1 MSQFHFQP
9 WIIALAGAG
18 YLISLAVYRLWLSP
32 LAKFP
37 GPKLAALTL
46 WYELYYDIYC
56 EGQYTFQIIRMHEK
70 YGPIVR
76 ISPWELHIS
85 DPDYYEVLYSRDSP
99 RNKYEY
105 YTRQFGLTKTAM
117 ATVDH
122 YHHRLL
128 RSNMNPY
135 FAMTRIRKLEPLIQ
149 GLVDKLCDRL
159 REFKGTGTPVALQ
172 YPFTCF
178 ATDVVTDYT
187 MGAGFHYLDEP
198 DFVPRWS
205 RTLSGVAKSGVYIK
219 PFPWLIKVF
228 NALPESWLSWLNPEM
243 DLTFHFQRRC
253 REVIASIME
262 EQNANGYDKVKSQ
275 FSHPTFFHDVLNS
288 NLPPEEKSPERLW
301 QEVQVVV
308 GAGAETT
315 GKALTWTMFYL
326 LHSPDKL
333 QKLREELSQLDPDR
347 TATLLDFEKMPYL
360 TSVILEGLRL
370 SYGLSTRLQ
379 RVAPDRA
386 LQFREWSIPAGTPVG
401 MSSTLMHHDERIFP
415 DSHKFIPERWLDLE
429 QRKHLEKYMV
439 AFTKGS
445 RQCIGMNLAR
455 SEILLALPK
464 VLREL
469 DFELYETTL
478 EDVTLAHDM
487 FLPFPKM
494 DSKGVRVLV
503 K

>member
-1 MSQFHFQP
+1 
-9 WIIALAGAG
+9 
-18 YLISLAVYRLWLSP
+18 
-32 LAKFP
+32 
-37 GPKLAALTL
+37 
-46 WYELYYDIYC
+46 
-56 EGQYTFQIIRMHEK
+56 
-70 YGPIVR
+70 
-76 ISPWELHIS
+76 
-85 DPDYYEVLYSRDSP
+85 
-99 RNKYEY
+99 
-105 YTRQFGLTKTAM
+105 
-117 ATVDH
+117 
-122 YHHRLL
+122 
-128 RSNMNPY
+128 MNPY

-149 GLVDKLCDRL
+149 ALVDKLCDRL

-205 RTLSGVAKSGVYIK
+205 RTLSGIAKSGVYIK
-219 PFPWLIKVF
+219 PFPWLLKVF
-228 NALPESWLSWLNPEM
+228 NALPERWLSWLNPEM

-253 REVIASIME
+253 RDVITSIME

-315 GKALTWTMFYL
+315 GKALTWTIFYL
-326 LHSPDKL
+326 LHNPDKL
-333 QKLREELSQLDPDR
+333 QKLKEELNQLDPDR

-360 TSVILEGLRL
+360 
-370 SYGLSTRLQ
+370 
-379 RVAPDRA
+379 
-386 LQFREWSIPAGTPVG
+386 TPVG

-415 DSHKFIPERWLDLE
+415 DSHKFIPERWLDME
-429 QRKHLEKYMV
+429 QRKQLEKYMV